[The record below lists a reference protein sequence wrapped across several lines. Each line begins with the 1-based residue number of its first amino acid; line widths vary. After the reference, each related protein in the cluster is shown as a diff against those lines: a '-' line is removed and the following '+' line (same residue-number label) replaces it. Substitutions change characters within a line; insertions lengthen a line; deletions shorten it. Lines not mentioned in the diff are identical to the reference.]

1 MIPQGKST
9 RASRQP
15 APPTEAAIITI
26 VNAKGG
32 VGKTTATVYLA
43 AALLES
49 GLSVEVWDADP
60 QGSATAW
67 LDAAGQ
73 GAEAGA
79 ALFHTP
85 ANVASIGTRSP
96 RADVVLI
103 DTPPGTPALQD
114 AAVARA
120 DLVIVPTSH
129 SALDM
134 IRMWETLD
142 TLDPK
147 ARAVVLMNLCLT
159 QATTY
164 TRALETLDA
173 EGQAHFTTTV
183 ARRETYKRAYGRLP
197 DQLGEWAGVAAELR
211 TMIQEVKTR

>member
-1 MIPQGKST
+1 MTLQGKPT
-9 RASRQP
+9 RQP
-15 APPTEAAIITI
+15 APPTQAAIITV

-43 AALLES
+43 AALLKA

-67 LDAAGQ
+67 LDQAAGDDHD
-73 GAEAGA
+73 GDTLH
-79 ALFHTP
+79 LFHTP
-85 ANVASIGTRSP
+85 ANVASIAARRP

-103 DTPPGTPALQD
+103 DTPPGTPSLQD

-120 DLVIVPTSH
+120 DLVIVPASH

-142 TLDPK
+142 TLPPG
-147 ARAVVLMNLCLT
+147 ARAVVLMNLCIT
-159 QATTY
+159 NATTY
-164 TRALETLDA
+164 TRALETLQE
-173 EGQAHFTTTV
+173 EGQEHFTATV
-183 ARRETYKRAYGRLP
+183 ARREAYKRTYGRLP
-197 DQLGEWAGVAAELR
+197 RELGEWADVAAELR